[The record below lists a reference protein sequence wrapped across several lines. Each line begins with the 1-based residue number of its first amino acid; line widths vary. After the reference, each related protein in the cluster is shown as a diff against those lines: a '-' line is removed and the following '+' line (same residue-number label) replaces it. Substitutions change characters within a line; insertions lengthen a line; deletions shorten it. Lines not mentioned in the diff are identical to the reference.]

1 MAIVVLI
8 SMLFVVAFAMYLSW
22 KIFVSPKDIKPIEI
36 DLTVEESFD
45 KHPLNTIFLNP
56 NSSKF
61 ETSDK
66 PIKDEIKKEA
76 DPAKPKRGRKPG
88 SKKAGAKKVIKKKK
102 DKGNDLLLS

>member
-1 MAIVVLI
+1 MAILVLI
-8 SMLFVVAFAMYLSW
+8 SMLLVVAFAIYLSW
-22 KIFVSPKDIKPIEI
+22 KILVSPNKVEPIEI

-66 PIKDEIKKEA
+66 PIKAESKKES
-76 DPAKPKRGRKPG
+76 DTPKPKRGRKPG
-88 SKKAGAKKVIKKKK
+88 SKKSEVKKAVRKKK